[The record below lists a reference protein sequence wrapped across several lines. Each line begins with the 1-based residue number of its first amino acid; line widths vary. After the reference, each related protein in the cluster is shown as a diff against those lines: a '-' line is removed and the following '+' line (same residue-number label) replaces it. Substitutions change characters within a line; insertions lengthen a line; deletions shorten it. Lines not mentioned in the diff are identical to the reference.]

1 MFFWKM
7 RLIAALLLLLGI
19 AAGYFDAGGLG
30 NRFSYHLGL
39 DLAGGTHLV
48 YRADTSALPDGQTT
62 EAMEGLRDT
71 IERRVNFFG
80 VTEPVVQAQQ
90 SGDEDRLIVELAGV
104 TDIDQAVA
112 LIGQTPFLEFR
123 VDRPEEERR
132 ALEEALQS
140 PETASGVTADQLFE
154 QTPLTGRFLK
164 RASLQF
170 DNTTGLQPA
179 VALEFNED
187 GKKLLAD
194 ITQEHLKERLAIYLD
209 GIPIQVAVVQ
219 DVITSG
225 NAQIT
230 GTFSAKEARDL
241 VRALNSGALPLPIE
255 LIAQQRVGAALGADA
270 LSRGI
275 RAGFYGILAI
285 MIFLL
290 LWYRVPGVLAVL
302 ALGIYGVLILAL
314 FKFIPVTLT
323 AAGIAG
329 FILSIGMA
337 VDANILIFERMKE
350 ELRDGKMALIATR
363 EGFFRAWPSIRDSN
377 ITSLISA
384 AILFQFGTSIV
395 RGFALTL
402 GLGILVSMFSAIT
415 ATRTFL
421 FALGARERHGVL
433 WLSRRPVEAAS
444 TAKTL

>member
-1 MFFWKM
+1 M
-7 RLIAALLLLLGI
+7 RLIAVLLLLVGF
-19 AAGYFDAGGLG
+19 AAGYFDVGGVWSK
-30 NRFSYHLGL
+30 FSYHLGL

-48 YRADTSALPDGQTT
+48 YRADTSSLPDTQVS
-62 EAMEGLRDT
+62 EAMAGLRDT

-80 VTEPVVQAQQ
+80 VTEPVVQVQQ
-90 SGDEDRLIVELAGV
+90 SGNEKRLIVELAGV
-104 TDIDQAVA
+104 TDIDQAIA
-112 LIGQTPFLEFR
+112 LIGKTPFLEFR
-123 VDRPEEERR
+123 VDRPEDERK

-140 PETASGVTADQLFE
+140 PETAKEVTADQLFKP
-154 QTPLTGRFLK
+154 TPLTGRFLK

-179 VALEFNED
+179 VALEFDAE

-194 ITQEHLKERLAIYLD
+194 ITHEHLGKRLAIYLD
-209 GIPIQVAVVQ
+209 GAPIQVAVVR
-219 DVITSG
+219 DEITSG

-230 GTFSAKEARDL
+230 GTFSAQEARNL
-241 VRALNSGALPLPIE
+241 VRALNSGALPLPIT

-270 LSRGI
+270 LARGI
-275 RAGFYGILAI
+275 RAGFYGILAV
-285 MIFLL
+285 MIFLV
-290 LWYRVPGVLAVL
+290 LWYRVPGLLAVL

-384 AILFQFGTSIV
+384 AILFQFGTSII

-402 GLGILVSMFSAIT
+402 GIGILVSMFSAIT
-415 ATRTFL
+415 VTRTFL

-433 WLSRRPVEAAS
+433 WLSRKPIEATS
-444 TAKTL
+444 TVKIT